1 MNAIVISISLVC
13 LLTVSAV
20 CYLINF
26 FNNEDDPMDLILDDD
41 ETNG

>member
-1 MNAIVISISLVC
+1 MHIFFIFISLVC
-13 LLTVSAV
+13 LLTISAV